1 MIPRAPSG
9 GSTTTPIALAVVL
22 SVLLSVTA
30 EAVPITIAWNPSPDP
45 TVIGYQVYVGAT
57 SGSYTETFDVGLAT
71 SFSYFPTDGSVY
83 HYFAVAAYAAGPVL
97 GPLSYEVSTDPR
109 ANGNYWSSVWAIR
122 AQTMQRSVQSL
133 TRNRDPA
140 VTITAPTSGD
150 SYSTQRAFV
159 TLAGTVTDDGLVTE
173 VTWTTDRGHQG
184 RATGTD
190 NWIAGIPL
198 ERGKNTLTIRAR
210 DEEGNVSNRTIVVNL
225 AAPRRFPSPRR

>member
-1 MIPRAPSG
+1 MIGRARSR
-9 GSTTTPIALAVVL
+9 GSTTTPIALAVIL
-22 SVLLSVTA
+22 SVLLSVSA
-30 EAVPITIAWNPSPDP
+30 EAVPITITWDPSPDP

-71 SFSYFPTDGSVY
+71 SFPYFPTDESVY

-97 GPLSYEVSTDPR
+97 GPLSFEISTDPR
-109 ANGNYWSSVWAIR
+109 ANANYWSSIWAIR

-140 VTITAPTSGD
+140 ITITVPTSRD
-150 SYSTQRAFV
+150 SYSTEQAFL
-159 TLAGTVTDDGLVTE
+159 TLGGTVTDDGLVTE

-198 ERGKNTLTIRAR
+198 QLGRNAITIRAR
-210 DEEGNVSNRTIVVNL
+210 DEEGNVSNHTIVVNL
-225 AAPRRFPSPRR
+225 APRRSPSPRR